1 MKVLIKPIVSAC
13 VALGG
18 TLASLPGL
26 SQTPADTQA
35 TGRDFESKSV
45 SKLGS
50 LNADLLCEHLFDSA
64 DPAAMTVELARIV
77 GPGALIGKFSEIAG
91 QPASDQK
98 KTYDRLRTLARQKVW
113 LPVLAERKIGEWID
127 QKARKE
133 SKVVEAEGLPRAQR
147 KQFDVV
153 KSLLDDIVATLP
165 ADNPYKFSLSILLD
179 DASNASI
186 SPGGFV
192 YVTRG
197 MLQDKTLDRND
208 LALRLAHEVAHL
220 TRRHA
225 LKDTQVK
232 VVDSLEVS
240 KSIKP
245 LLDFTQDPTKTLDAL
260 LGTMQAT
267 ELMFQR
273 FDQVQEL
280 EADACGTYLLTRLRG
295 VDARAAVKRF
305 AAARTG
311 TPSGKGWDTS
321 HPPPQ
326 EREMVMMA
334 QIDPSRRAAVEALKP
349 RRTGSSRQPS
359 GRTVS
364 EATSGGST
372 TSPPPVAE
380 PAPTPGTNPVTNL
393 FERVKRSLPAGSAP
407 SPGGQ
412 AREGQ

>member
-1 MKVLIKPIVSAC
+1 MRPARRRL
-13 VALGG
+13 L
-18 TLASLPGL
+18 TASLAAACMTTCLPGWT
-26 SQTPADTQA
+26 QTPAGNLPQA
-35 TGRDFESKSV
+35 SGLDFESKNV
-45 SKLGS
+45 NKLGS

-64 DPAAMTVELARIV
+64 DPAAMTMELARIV
-77 GPGALIGKFSEIAG
+77 GPGIVIGRFSDIAG
-91 QPASDQK
+91 QPVADQK
-98 KTYDRLRTLARQKVW
+98 QTYDRLRTLARQKVW
-113 LPVLAERKIGEWID
+113 LPVLAERKIGEWIA

-133 SKVVEAEGLPRAQR
+133 GRLVDPEGLSRNQR
-147 KQFDVV
+147 KQFEI
-153 KSLLDDIVATLP
+153 LRGMLDDIVATLP
-165 ADNPYKFSLSILLD
+165 ADNPYTFALSLTLD

-208 LALRLAHEVAHL
+208 MALRLAHEVAHL

-245 LLDFTQDPTKTLDAL
+245 LLDFAQDPVKTLDSL
-260 LGTMQAT
+260 LGTVKAT

-280 EADACGTYLLTRLRG
+280 EADACGTYLLTRLHN
-295 VDARAAVKRF
+295 VDVRAAIKRF
-305 AAARTG
+305 AAARAG
-311 TPSGKGWDTS
+311 LPNGKGWDAS
-321 HPPPQ
+321 HPAPR

-349 RRTGSSRQPS
+349 GSSY
-359 GRTVS
+359 GRESNVRG
-364 EATSGGST
+364 APVAKAGST
-372 TSPPPVAE
+372 TEVS
-380 PAPTPGTNPVTNL
+380 TNPEIPVTSAKNPIAGL
-393 FERVKRSLPAGSAP
+393 FDRVRQSLPAGSAP
-407 SPGGQ
+407 STG
-412 AREGQ
+412 ARSGESQ